1 MIDRFAGWIV
11 VPGRRWYTWSV
22 TTVRRLVAALGL
34 SCLFLGCAS
43 GPDDDA
49 SSEEACPQPDPPAV
63 AGAGPPVLPEVD
75 DAPTPYAY
83 TVEVVD
89 RLEHDTTAFTQGLV
103 HADGLLYE
111 STGHYGESD
120 IRLVQPET
128 AKVLLDA
135 AMDEQFFGEGL
146 AMHDG
151 RLFQLTWREQQLFVR
166 DRCTLDELDRMDYAG
181 EGWGLV
187 GDGDRLW
194 RSDGSS
200 LLHQHDPDTFEVVG
214 TVEVS
219 DRGVPLAR
227 LNELELVDGQI
238 MANVFGEPWIAVID
252 PETGEVTAWVNCSS
266 LVADIDVTDSGD
278 VLNGIAVD
286 PKSGRLW
293 LTGKRWPI
301 LYEVRI
307 IPGDDLPPP
316 GLL

>member
-1 MIDRFAGWIV
+1 V
-11 VPGRRWYTWSV
+11 EPE
-22 TTVRRLVAALGL
+22 
-34 SCLFLGCAS
+34 S
-43 GPDDDA
+43 GDVLA
-49 SSEEACPQPDPPAV
+49 EQS
-63 AGAGPPVLPEVD
+63 LPE
-75 DAPTPYAY
+75 
-83 TVEVVD
+83 
-89 RLEHDTTAFTQGLV
+89 
-103 HADGLLYE
+103 
-111 STGHYGESD
+111 S
-120 IRLVQPET
+120 
-128 AKVLLDA
+128 
-135 AMDEQFFGEGL
+135 MFGEGV
-146 AMHDG
+146 AAHDG
-151 RLFQLTWREQQLFVR
+151 QLYQLTWREEEVLVR
-166 DRCTLDELDRMDYAG
+166 DRCTLREVERLTYDG
-181 EGWGLV
+181 EGWGLT
-187 GDGDRLW
+187 GDGRVLW

-200 LLHQHDPDTFEVVG
+200 TLSAHDPDTFAGVG
-214 TVEVS
+214 TLDVR
-219 DRGVPLAR
+219 DRGAPVDM